1 MKEHEA
7 RVLLRWNA
15 LADARWVAQISC
27 GFARRHA
34 LQIMSKVQRYCLVC
48 GHSHKLAPDK
58 WKRVF
63 RVEAGAAELVSE
75 LYACGYAFRPDPSA
89 GEPWL
94 RVDVQLNFE
103 RELPALEPGSRTEVG
118 LVCSLKYQVRR

>member
-1 MKEHEA
+1 MS
-7 RVLLRWNA
+7 LR
-15 LADARWVAQISC
+15 R
-27 GFARRHA
+27 G
-34 LQIMSKVQRYCLVC
+34 YCLVC